1 MSRLLYDTK
10 KSERQVYDRGRCLT
24 SGSENKMH
32 FSLEVSE
39 THAMLTRRVEVKP
52 GWGSKLGETS

>member
-24 SGSENKMH
+24 SGSKNEMH
-32 FSLEVSE
+32 LSLGVTEI
-39 THAMLTRRVEVKP
+39 HAMLTRRVEVKP
-52 GWGSKLGETS
+52 GWGSKLGKTS